1 MVCCMFKEING
12 LLIVS
17 NRQIIEFKNK
27 FTILF
32 VIVQVII
39 DMQISE
45 EYNIANPIDT
55 TYVCFQKPFN
65 SFILIYILMITIIIA
80 TSTTLPT
87 YEQNKQKSI

>member
-1 MVCCMFKEING
+1 MFKEING

-39 DMQISE
+39 DMQINE
-45 EYNIANPIDT
+45 EYNIANP
-55 TYVCFQKPFN
+55 
-65 SFILIYILMITIIIA
+65 
-80 TSTTLPT
+80 
-87 YEQNKQKSI
+87 